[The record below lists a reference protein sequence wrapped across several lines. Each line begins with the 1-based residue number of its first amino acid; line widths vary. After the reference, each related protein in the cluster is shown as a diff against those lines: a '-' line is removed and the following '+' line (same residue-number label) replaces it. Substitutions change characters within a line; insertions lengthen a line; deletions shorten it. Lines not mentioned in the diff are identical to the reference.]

1 MICIIIDD
9 DSSCISSLELMVK
22 QNYPKITS
30 IHTAQTID
38 IGIEK
43 IRKYNP
49 DLVFLDIEMN
59 GESGFDLFLH
69 IPNPEFAVIFATS
82 HDKYMQNA
90 IKNAC
95 FDYLLKPI
103 DTIELVETLNRCENY
118 IQQKSFVSQSSV
130 TSSLPLS
137 NSLNNKI
144 AIPTSKGY
152 VFLDTSE
159 IVCCFADG
167 KYTIVYSSS
176 SEKITSTKNIGE
188 FEKFLDATVFF
199 RTHRSWIINLKNIQF
214 FSKGDSTIL
223 LSNGINVELSSR
235 KKDDF
240 LKLFNIF

>member
-9 DSSCISSLELMVK
+9 DSSCISSLELMLK
-22 QNYPKITS
+22 KYYPKITE

-38 IGIEK
+38 IGIEQ
-43 IRKYNP
+43 IQKYNP

-59 GESGFDLFLH
+59 GESGFDLFLK
-69 IPNPEFAVIFATS
+69 IPKPEFAVIFATS

-103 DTIELVETLNRCENY
+103 DTIELVETLNRLEIHIKGKLFN
-118 IQQKSFVSQSSV
+118 SQA
-130 TSSLPLS
+130 TIINSLSLS
-137 NSLNNKI
+137 NSSNNKI

-152 VFLDTSE
+152 VFLATSE

-167 KYTIVYSSS
+167 KYTVIHSSS

-188 FEKFLDATVFF
+188 FEEFLDNTVFF
-199 RTHRSWIINLKNIQF
+199 RTHRSWIINLKNINS
-214 FSKGDSTIL
+214 FSKGDGTII
-223 LSNGINVELSSR
+223 LSNGMNVDLASR
-235 KKDDF
+235 KKEDF